1 MHELAICQA
10 LISQVVVLADERRA
24 IAVSDVHVAIG
35 LLSGVESPLLR
46 NAFPLAAAGTVADAA
61 KLHIEDV
68 PVRVYCPKCEVESEV
83 DVNRLLC
90 SQCGG
95 WRNRLVGGDE
105 LLLTRVELE
114 RRPEYSV

>member
-10 LISQVVVLADERRA
+10 LISQVAALADERRA
-24 IAVSDVHVAIG
+24 ISVSDIHVAVG

-46 NAFPLAAAGTVADAA
+46 NAFPVAAAGTVADGAT
-61 KLHIEDV
+61 LHIEDV
-68 PVRVYCPKCEVESEV
+68 RVRVYCPRCDVESEV
-83 DVNRLLC
+83 DANRLLC
-90 SQCGG
+90 SHCGG

-114 RRPEYSV
+114 RRPEYNV

>member
-10 LISQVVVLADERRA
+10 LVSQVLALADKRCA
-24 IAVSDVHVAIG
+24 ASVSDIHVAIG

-46 NAFPLAAAGTVADAA
+46 NAFSVAAAGTVADHA

-68 PVRVYCPKCEVESEV
+68 PVRVYCPRCDVESEV

-114 RRPEYSV
+114 RRPDHNV